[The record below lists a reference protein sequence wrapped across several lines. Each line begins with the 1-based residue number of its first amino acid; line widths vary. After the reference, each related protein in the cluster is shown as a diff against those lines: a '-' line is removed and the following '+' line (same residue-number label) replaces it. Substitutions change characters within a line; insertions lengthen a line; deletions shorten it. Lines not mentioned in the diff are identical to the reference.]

1 MITTGIIK
9 EINGENIVVEMFNAD
24 SHSQSTSCS
33 SGNCAGCSAA
43 GKGKL
48 INAANTKK
56 LPIKTGTLIEME
68 VSSLKALLAG
78 FRVLILPLLL
88 FIAVFMLAGNVF
100 HTSEGLQVASGFTG
114 LGAGFLLNIFFSRKN
129 RIKEMPVIV
138 RIL

>member
-1 MITTGIIK
+1 MITTGIVK
-9 EINGENIVVEMFNAD
+9 EINEKNIVVEMFNAD
-24 SHSQSTSCS
+24 SHFEGSSCS

-48 INAANTKK
+48 IDAANTKK

-68 VSSLKALLAG
+68 VSYIKALLAG
-78 FRVLILPLLL
+78 FRVLIIPLLL
-88 FIAVFMLAGNVF
+88 FITGFMLADNTF

-114 LGAGFLLNIFFSRKN
+114 LGAGFLFNILFSRKN

>member
-1 MITTGIIK
+1 MISTGIIQ
-9 EINGENIVVEMFNAD
+9 EINEKNIVVEMFNAD
-24 SHSQSTSCS
+24 SHSEGSSCS

-48 INAANTKK
+48 INAINSHK
-56 LPIKTGTLIEME
+56 LPIKKGTLIEME
-68 VSSLKALLAG
+68 ISSLKALLAG
-78 FRVLILPLLL
+78 FRVLIIPLLL
-88 FIAVFMLAGNVF
+88 FITAFMLAGNTF

-114 LGAGFLLNIFFSRKN
+114 LAVGLLFNILFSRKN